1 MLAKSASDQWQKDP
15 ESEIFV
21 DMDKIVRK
29 VKVEDAILAKE
40 SILDRLEETVKSFSI
55 QHIRLQ
61 ESAKQSAIKNR
72 CAEIALFCCR
82 GALRERKSCDGGWQ
96 IKAGDN
102 NTYTENGGKECY
114 GNVMEVNT
122 TNSQVL
128 MDVNHFL
135 KDYGLEL
142 WKFDRS
148 GSVVTFDIKEVDQH
162 LIL

>member
-1 MLAKSASDQWQKDP
+1 MTESAKFNIGGHRYEVSRSILESHPDTMLAKIASDQWQKDP

-61 ESAKQSAIKNR
+61 ESANQSAIKNR

-82 GALRERKSCDGGWQ
+82 GALRERKQ
-96 IKAGDN
+96 R
-102 NTYTENGGKECY
+102 
-114 GNVMEVNT
+114 M
-122 TNSQVL
+122 
-128 MDVNHFL
+128 
-135 KDYGLEL
+135 L
-142 WKFDRS
+142 W
-148 GSVVTFDIKEVDQH
+148 
-162 LIL
+162 